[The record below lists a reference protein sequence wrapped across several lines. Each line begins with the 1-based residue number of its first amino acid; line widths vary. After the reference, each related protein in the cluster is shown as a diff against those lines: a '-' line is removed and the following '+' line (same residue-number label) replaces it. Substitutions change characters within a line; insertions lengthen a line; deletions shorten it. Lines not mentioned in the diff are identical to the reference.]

1 MGWCLGLEVHALR
14 GSAPVRSS
22 AARAALGLTGNTP
35 HKACTYLSQPPIL
48 RHTRQTYCPVSTM
61 RPLLPVTLILLLAAC
76 GDGESLLP
84 PDARL
89 PDGGRYRGE
98 VVNGLLQGEGRIDYP
113 NGSWYAG
120 SFKDGQWHGQGEWH
134 GQNGE
139 VYRGQFAEGLFQG
152 LGDLTT
158 PGSHYAGTFSHG
170 RRDGEGTLK
179 QADQTY
185 RGQFKDDQYEGAG
198 ELELA
203 DGSRYQGLF
212 AKGKPNG
219 AGVRS
224 DASGNQFSGRFV
236 DGLLQGSGT
245 YDSVDGEQYIG
256 EFKDN
261 RLEGRGRYES
271 AEGDVWIGEFK
282 DGSLVGE
289 GELLGSDG
297 SHYKG
302 GFVDWHFSGQGSLQ
316 LADGSQYIGTF
327 ENDAYHGKG
336 RLTLSNG
343 KVEGGTWV
351 NGVRVRDEKGTLL
364 PDPLDLTLLNQGRL
378 LEDALARVPPTA
390 PAIQLYS
397 LVVAGDGQQSVFL
410 READYVSNMLKV
422 RFGARGQVT
431 LVNHR
436 DHMASRPMATRE
448 NLTRAARTL
457 AERSGPEDL
466 VFIYLTSHGSRDHQL
481 VLDQPRLQLADL
493 SADELASALAP
504 LKERDK
510 VIVIS
515 ACYSGG
521 YIAPLKDDRT
531 VIMTAA
537 RADRVSFGCSE
548 EADFTYFGDALFA
561 EALNQTDDLKQAFEL
576 ARASVAERE
585 RKDGFEAS
593 EPQLW
598 APPAVLAHWQHLR
611 RQQAE
616 EALRNAAQ
624 ATVEQQEKKPGN
636 H

>member
-1 MGWCLGLEVHALR
+1 LPGRSYKDCG
-14 GSAPVRSS
+14 PVVY
-22 AARAALGLTGNTP
+22 LLMP
-35 HKACTYLSQPPIL
+35 YLSQPPIL
-48 RHTRQTYCPVSTM
+48 RHTRQTYCPVSAM
-61 RPLLPVTLILLLAAC
+61 RPLIPVTLIPLLAAC

-236 DGLLQGSGT
+236 EGLLQGSGT

-302 GFVDWHFSGQGSLQ
+302 GFVDWHFSGQGNLQ
-316 LADGSQYIGTF
+316 LADGSQYIGAF

-364 PDPLDLTLLNQGRL
+364 PDPLDLALLNQGRL

-448 NLTRAARTL
+448 NLTRAAHTL

-466 VFIYLTSHGSRDHQL
+466 VFIYLTSHGSHDHQL

-585 RKDGFEAS
+585 RKEGFEAS

-624 ATVEQQEKKPGN
+624 ATVEQQAKKPGN